1 MSDFLNERDRQILQS
16 LIDEYILTAEPV
28 GSRRISKKYHLELS
42 SATIRNVMADLA
54 EMGYLHQPHTSAGR
68 IPTDK
73 GFRFYVDS
81 ILEMRELTR
90 GEKEYIRKKYEIS
103 TMDVSDIMKE
113 TSLALSKLSQ
123 NISIIMAPK
132 FTSTVL
138 KHLEF
143 LKISESRVLVI
154 LVSQSGIVQNKII
167 EAEED
172 ISQDDL
178 NRYTNY
184 LNELFAG
191 LSLEEVREKLIE
203 EMTKEKAM
211 YDELLSKALKLGE
224 QALYEEEEA
233 EVYIEGKNN
242 IFNYPEFTEIEK
254 MRALFN
260 TFEEKSRMVKLLN
273 KTLVAKGVQIFIGSE
288 NQLPELQ
295 DCALI
300 TSSFSR
306 GKQVLGTLGVIGP
319 TRIQYCKII
328 PIVDYTAKLISKI
341 LEMKY

>member
-1 MSDFLNERDRQILQS
+1 MSDFLSERDRQILQS

-28 GSRRISKKYHLELS
+28 GSRRISRKYHLDLS
-42 SATIRNVMADLA
+42 SATIRNVMADLE

-68 IPTDK
+68 IPTEK

-81 ILEMRELTR
+81 ILEVRDLTR
-90 GEKEYIRKKYEIS
+90 GEKEYIRRKYEIS
-103 TMDVSDIMKE
+103 TMDISDIMRE

-143 LKISESRVLVI
+143 LKINESRILVI
-154 LVSQSGIVQNKII
+154 LVSQSGIVQNKIV
-167 EAEED
+167 EVEEG
-172 ISQDDL
+172 ICQDDL
-178 NRYTNY
+178 NRYSNY
-184 LNELFAG
+184 LNELFGG
-191 LSLEEVREKLIE
+191 LSLEEVKEKLIE
-203 EMTKEKAM
+203 EMTKEKTM
-211 YDELLSKALKLGE
+211 YNELLSKALRLGE
-224 QALYEEEEA
+224 QALYGEEEA
-233 EVYIEGKNN
+233 EIYIEGKIN
-242 IFNYPEFTEIEK
+242 IFNYPEFAEIEK
-254 MRALFN
+254 MKTLFKA
-260 TFEEKSRMVKLLN
+260 FEEKSKIVKLLN
-273 KTLVAKGVQIFIGSE
+273 KTLVAKGVQIFIGLE

-319 TRIQYCKII
+319 TRINYCKII
-328 PIVDYTAKLISKI
+328 PVVDYTAKLISKI